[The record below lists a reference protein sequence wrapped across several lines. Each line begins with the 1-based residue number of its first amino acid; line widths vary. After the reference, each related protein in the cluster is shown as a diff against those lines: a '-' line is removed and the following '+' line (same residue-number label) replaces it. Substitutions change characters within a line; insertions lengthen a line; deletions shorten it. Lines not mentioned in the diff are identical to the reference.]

1 MLTTPLHN
9 AVINGNLEMVKLFMK
24 HGADQHISTISNG
37 KTALML
43 AAEKLNGSKILK
55 FLLDSEPESTKH
67 ILIDKQDDDGNTATL
82 LAIKSGEHESSFI
95 LLDCG
100 ANVNIANKNG
110 EKPWNGLPPI

>member
-1 MLTTPLHN
+1 MSTPLHYT
-9 AVINGNLEMVKLFMK
+9 VIYGNLNLVKFIMK
-24 HGADQHISTISNG
+24 HGADQHITNKNG

-55 FLLDSEPESTKH
+55 FLLDSEPEEIRH